1 MSLQKKYFYY
11 FRDLN
16 NLQYT
21 AEIWEE
27 TAAVIV
33 AAEIRGDAAPF
44 TVTMPGLSDKFQPV
58 RGSGCQINLVS
69 ETNMQFIGLY
79 TADMQQYQIRLYAS
93 GSLVWIGWL
102 DSELYSEP
110 FNDLTNYP
118 VSFSGSDG
126 FAILDRMNYINDDG
140 SKITGISSQI
150 DVLKFILEKMN
161 LPFAGITISLSTTAT
176 GTTIGA
182 EETLLHVT
190 HIVNA
195 NYYNEDGDPE
205 TLRTVL
211 ESILQPYGAFITQ
224 VNGTLFITDVHTI
237 AAGASVTANRYDSLS
252 LDYYDSVTFNP
263 NKGDVSDIGFTSET
277 QTLDIVSGVNKQIV
291 SFSPYNLIDIMD
303 YSADEDFT
311 VPGLIETYGTAPY
324 RFNLWQHSTS
334 KVWDKFDAGKFI
346 KIQGVEDPDFVDY
359 FLQISKSFDYLDV
372 TTKQFSFKGDLPL
385 IIPADYKLRLR
396 ASAYFRRSTQ
406 LEDPAFVPSVVSRG
420 DLYLRLAIGGK
431 KVVNTGGPV
440 AWIDNTDTSRAF
452 FLPFQKAPSPT
463 STGGAT
469 TYYPIEDQWI
479 ASGFYSRK
487 EQVYTL
493 YDQLIPL
500 DSGFTNGVIALDLQ
514 GYVCENLLAAPTDV
528 LDARIKDIQ
537 LTIVDSEGNDY
548 KDIDLE
554 YVGYMNAQYKESGS
568 DIRVLQGT
576 NTDNFPTCR
585 GGLLKYS
592 GTDYSF
598 LQTWTRAGVTDIIEN
613 LLLRSYVGNYQ
624 GKTKQITCSIN
635 RLPNTV
641 GYLTYANYLTGKFML
656 TSFTHDFENAS
667 TELTMQEIFTDALT
681 INKSF

>member
-11 FRDLN
+11 FRDIDD
-16 NLQYT
+16 LQYT

-27 TAAVIV
+27 AAGTITAV
-33 AAEIRGDAAPF
+33 EIRGDAAPF

-126 FAILDRMNYINDDG
+126 FALLDRMNYINDDG

-161 LPFAGITISLSTTAT
+161 LPFAGITIYLSTEAT
-176 GTTIGA
+176 GTTPTD

-195 NYYNEDGDPE
+195 NYYNEDGEPE

-237 AAGASVTANRYDSLS
+237 AAGTSVTANRYDSLS
-252 LDYYDSVTFNP
+252 LEYYDSVTFNP

-311 VPGLIETYGTAPY
+311 SPGLIETYGTAPY
-324 RFNLWQHSTS
+324 RWNLWQHSTS

-372 TTKQFSFKGDLPL
+372 NTKQFTYKGEMPL
-385 IIPADYKLRLR
+385 IIPAGYKLRLR
-396 ASAYFRRSTQ
+396 MSGYFRRSTE
-406 LEDPAFVPSVVSRG
+406 LEDPDFVPSVVSRG
-420 DLYLRLAIGGK
+420 ELYLRLAIGDK
-431 KVVNTGGPV
+431 KIVNTAGSPTWV
-440 AWIDNTDTSRAF
+440 DISSTTSSF
-452 FLPFQKAPSPT
+452 FLPFEKAPNPVS
-463 STGGAT
+463 SGGMT
-469 TYYPIEDQWI
+469 VYYPIEDQWLS
-479 ASGFYSRK
+479 SGFYSRK

-500 DSGFTNGVIALDLQ
+500 DSGFTNGMITLDLH
-514 GYVCENLLAAPTDV
+514 GYICFNLLGAPTDV
-528 LDARIKDIQ
+528 LDARFKDIQ
-537 LTIVDSEGNDY
+537 LTIVDSEGKDY

-554 YVGYMNAQYKESGS
+554 YVGYMNALYKESGT

-585 GGLLKYS
+585 GGLLKYD

-598 LQTWTRAGVTDIIEN
+598 LQEWTRASVSDIIEN

-635 RLPNTV
+635 RLPQTV
-641 GYLTYANYLTGKFML
+641 GYLTYDNYLTGKFMP